1 MCPWI
6 VRSQQ
11 RGVRSKS
18 RVVRAGADRPQR
30 GQADVGAD
38 HRVSGRSGE
47 SGFSRGFYRTL
58 EDARTSVRF
67 QGDHHRAEI
76 LGASGERLVGR
87 SGCLSGFPQ
96 RRE

>member
-1 MCPWI
+1 LCGRNSVVCDRNRVVCGPGRI
-6 VRSQQ
+6 VRSTAKPALVQIIEYPDDPAK
-11 RGVRSKS
+11 VDF
-18 RVVRAGADRPQR
+18 RA
-30 GQADVGAD
+30 
-38 HRVSGRSGE
+38 E
-47 SGFSRGFYRTL
+47 FYRTL

>member
-1 MCPWI
+1 
-6 VRSQQ
+6 
-11 RGVRSKS
+11 
-18 RVVRAGADRPQR
+18 
-30 GQADVGAD
+30 
-38 HRVSGRSGE
+38 
-47 SGFSRGFYRTL
+47 
-58 EDARTSVRF
+58 VRF